1 MYSGDGGAV
10 IAREARERA
19 GVLGVGEA
27 DGFRPAARLLARLEV
42 RGGVA
47 IVGVLLLLNPTL
59 VVSRRECIL
68 GVVFGQPALRCHV
81 VPRAVALV

>member
-1 MYSGDGGAV
+1 MQRRAVARVRRVEALVAAEAVLPRHRVAACVYSGDGGAV

-27 DGFRPAARLLARLEV
+27 DGFRPAARLLTRVEV

-47 IVGVLLLLNPTL
+47 IVDELLL
-59 VVSRRECIL
+59 
-68 GVVFGQPALRCHV
+68 
-81 VPRAVALV
+81 